1 MDRSQ
6 KQELVTE
13 MREKLLGAKVVV
25 VVQQKGLTVDEVTGL
40 RRAMRASRT
49 EFKVLKNTLAQRA
62 IQGTDLAGIE
72 PFLIGPT
79 ALAFSQDPVGA
90 SKVAVNF
97 ADTNEKLT
105 VIGGY
110 LDGRV
115 LTSLDV
121 KALAKLPSLDELRA
135 RLLGLLTAPATRI
148 ATYTREPAA
157 MLARVIGAY
166 ARGQS

>member
-13 MREKLLGAKVVV
+13 MRDKLLGAKVVV

-40 RRAMRASRT
+40 RRSMRASGA

-62 IQGTDLAGIE
+62 IEGTDLAGIE
-72 PFLIGPT
+72 SFLIGPT

-97 ADTNEKLT
+97 ADKNDKLT
-105 VIGGY
+105 IIGGY

-115 LTSLDV
+115 LTLHDV

-135 RLLGLLTAPATRI
+135 KLLGLLMAPATRI

-157 MLARVIGAY
+157 MIARVIGAH

>member
-40 RRAMRASRT
+40 RRAMRAAGA

-72 PFLIGPT
+72 SLLIGPT

-97 ADTNEKLT
+97 ADKNDKLA
-105 VIGGY
+105 VVGGY

-115 LTSLDV
+115 LTSFDV

-135 RLLGLLTAPATRI
+135 NLLGLLTAPATRI
-148 ATYTREPAA
+148 AMYTREPAA
-157 MLARVIGAY
+157 KLARVMGAY

>member
-40 RRAMRASRT
+40 RRSMRAAGA

-62 IQGTDLAGIE
+62 IEGTDLAGIE
-72 PFLIGPT
+72 SFLIGPT
-79 ALAFSQDPVGA
+79 AIAFSQDPVGA

-97 ADTNEKLT
+97 ADKNNKLT
-105 VIGGY
+105 IIGGY

-115 LTSLDV
+115 LTSLDL

-135 RLLGLLTAPATRI
+135 KLLGLLMAPATRI

-157 MLARVIGAY
+157 GLARVIGAY
-166 ARGQS
+166 ARSQS

>member
-13 MREKLLGAKVVV
+13 MREKLLGAKAVV
-25 VVQQKGLTVDEVTGL
+25 VVQQKGLTVEEVTGL
-40 RRAMRASRT
+40 RRSMRAAGA

-62 IQGTDLAGIE
+62 IQGTDLGGIE
-72 PFLIGPT
+72 SLLVGPT
-79 ALAFSQDPVGA
+79 ALAFSQDPIGA
-90 SKVAVNF
+90 SKIVVNF
-97 ADTNEKLT
+97 ADKNDKLA

-115 LTSLDV
+115 LTSHEV

-135 RLLGLLTAPATRI
+135 KLLGLLTAPATRI

-157 MLARVIGAY
+157 MLARVIGSY
-166 ARGQS
+166 ARSQS